1 VLDQNRWT
9 GVGIANAL
17 LDKIISDR
25 PPEWKRFR
33 EKWLVSERRV
43 RLAEWRRLGEKRGQ
57 AEACSTRRSTRRLNF
72 KLNGH
77 SIDLR
82 GLDIQMKLSFVVSLL
97 VAASFAVHAQQAM
110 PRMTSVDPP
119 NGKKGDVITVTG
131 ENLQKD
137 LVSKVYL
144 TDGKNDLIVEVT
156 EQTDTAIK
164 FKIPVKAA
172 GRLALMIL
180 TTGKDAK
187 YIEQPVK
194 LTIDA
199 D

>member
-1 VLDQNRWT
+1 
-9 GVGIANAL
+9 
-17 LDKIISDR
+17 
-25 PPEWKRFR
+25 
-33 EKWLVSERRV
+33 
-43 RLAEWRRLGEKRGQ
+43 
-57 AEACSTRRSTRRLNF
+57 
-72 KLNGH
+72 
-77 SIDLR
+77 
-82 GLDIQMKLSFVVSLL
+82 MKLSFAVSLL
-97 VAASFAVHAQQAM
+97 VAASFAAYAQQAM
-110 PRMTSVDPP
+110 PRMVSVDPP
-119 NGKKGDVITVTG
+119 NGKTGDVITVTG

-156 EQTDTAIK
+156 EQTDTSIK
-164 FKIPVKAA
+164 FKIPAKAA

-180 TTGKDAK
+180 TAGKDAK